1 MPSHEDRKPAQ
12 HSAQTRENGQAKSST
27 SPPRKLMG
35 FVAKSRDPWKAQC
48 LEAKTN
54 VKYLRNR
61 IRFFA
66 KSTDRWKQR
75 VRALEADL
83 AKLEAQVRARD
94 NEIEA

>member
-1 MPSHEDRKPAQ
+1 MPSHEDRQPAQ
-12 HSAQTRENGQAKSST
+12 HSAQTRENGQAKSYT
-27 SPPRKLMG
+27 SPPRKLMC
-35 FVAKSRDPWKAQC
+35 FFAKSRDQWKAKG

-61 IRFFA
+61 IRFVA
-66 KSTDRWKQR
+66 KSKDRWKQR
-75 VRALEADL
+75 VRAREADL

>member
-1 MPSHEDRKPAQ
+1 MC
-12 HSAQTRENGQAKSST
+12 
-27 SPPRKLMG
+27 
-35 FVAKSRDPWKAQC
+35 FFAKSRDQWKAKC

-61 IRFFA
+61 IRFVA
-66 KSTDRWKQR
+66 KSKDRWKQR
-75 VRALEADL
+75 VRAREADL

>member
-1 MPSHEDRKPAQ
+1 MKKSPDSIEDKEVRSVSQ
-12 HSAQTRENGQAKSST
+12 SG
-27 SPPRKLMG
+27 
-35 FVAKSRDPWKAQC
+35 
-48 LEAKTN
+48 
-54 VKYLRNR
+54 NR